1 MALTLP
7 KIDAY
12 MRASEKAKNSDQ
24 SVQDHRDSEKKEPSK
39 LHPMSMT
46 QMEKI
51 FSLLVF
57 GEMLPKPTLVKLLN
71 VKYKAVMYFDFN
83 EGPPMLLLML

>member
-1 MALTLP
+1 
-7 KIDAY
+7 
-12 MRASEKAKNSDQ
+12 
-24 SVQDHRDSEKKEPSK
+24 
-39 LHPMSMT
+39 MSMT

-57 GEMLPKPTLVKLLN
+57 GEMFPNPTLVKLLN